1 MTGSSPPK
9 VRRRRAKT
17 PRMARPKI
25 PDRAEFTARVPAA
38 LLAKV
43 DAAVRGRMEVA
54 PSFTRTDALV
64 EALAAWV
71 AAEAAKGGA
80 Q

>member
-1 MTGSSPPK
+1 
-9 VRRRRAKT
+9 
-17 PRMARPKI
+17 MARPKI
-25 PDRAEFTARVPAA
+25 PGRAEFTARVPAA

-43 DAAVRGRMEVA
+43 DAAVRVRAEVA

-71 AAEAAKGGA
+71 VAESAKGGER
-80 Q
+80 